1 MNFNMKNI
9 ILILLFLIF
18 SLFASAQKNADL
30 IGEWYSSK
38 EDIVITIFE
47 VNEKI
52 LAKITWVKLPNN
64 EGGIPKTDSLNP
76 DESLR
81 DRTLIGTL
89 MMYDL
94 TYIAGN
100 IWDNGSLYVPENG
113 KVYSGIIRLK
123 NKNTLN
129 IRGYIGFSF
138 FERYSST
145 WTRVLDR
152 DEFTNE
158 TVGKEN
164 LLGQLRLDLMDVIK
178 LMENISLKP
187 AEEILQ
193 KIEKENLLIKL
204 QLDLSKVIKKIEE
217 IKKAE

>member
-1 MNFNMKNI
+1 MI
-9 ILILLFLIF
+9 IKKITTTLLLSFVGLLAF
-18 SLFASAQKNADL
+18 SQTNADL
-30 IGEWYSSK
+30 VGEWCNDK
-38 EDIVITIFE
+38 EDVVIAIFE
-47 VNEKI
+47 VNQTI
-52 LAKITWVKLPNN
+52 SAKVTWMKSPNDKN
-64 EGGIPKTDSLNP
+64 GNPKTDLLNP

-81 DRTLIGTL
+81 DRSRIGIL

-100 IWDNGSLYVPENG
+100 IWDNGSLYIPKNG
-113 KVYSGIIRLK
+113 KIYSGMIRLK
-123 NKNTLN
+123 NENTLN

-152 DEFTNE
+152 DKFTNE
-158 TVGKEN
+158 TVGNEN
-164 LLGQLRLDLMDVIK
+164 LLSQLREDLMDIIK
-178 LMENISLKP
+178 LIENISLKP
-187 AEEILQ
+187 AEEIFQ

-204 QLDLSKVIKKIEE
+204 QVDLSKVIKKIEN

>member
-1 MNFNMKNI
+1 MKNI
-9 ILILLFLIF
+9 ILTLLFFAISVF
-18 SLFASAQKNADL
+18 SFAQNNTDL
-30 IGEWYSSK
+30 LGEWYNSK

-47 VNEKI
+47 VNETI
-52 LAKITWVKLPNN
+52 SAKITWMKSPNN
-64 EGGIPKTDSLNP
+64 EEGIPKTDFLNP

-81 DRTLIGTL
+81 DRSRIGTL

-100 IWDNGSLYVPENG
+100 IWDNGSLYIHKTG
-113 KVYSGIIRLK
+113 KIYSGMMRLK
-123 NKNTLN
+123 NENTLN
-129 IRGYIGFSF
+129 IRGYVGFSF

-145 WTRVLDR
+145 WTRVLESDK
-152 DEFTNE
+152 FTNE
-158 TVGKEN
+158 TVREEN
-164 LLGQLRLDLMDVIK
+164 LLTQLRVDLIDIIK
-178 LMENISLKP
+178 LIENISLKP

-204 QLDLSKVIKKIEE
+204 QLDLSKVIKKIEK